1 MTWVLWAAQ
10 AVVLVLWAGLVL
22 RVLTGPRSLGN
33 WWRDPATRVERR
45 QLAQATLA
53 VVVLAA
59 LTVLH
64 LL

>member
-10 AVVLVLWAGLVL
+10 AVVLALWAGLVL
-22 RVLTGPRSLGN
+22 RVLTGPRTMGD
-33 WWRDPATRVERR
+33 WWRDPAARAERR
-45 QLAQATLA
+45 QLGQATLA
-53 VVVLAA
+53 VLVLAG